1 MKFKILGLIGVF
13 ILLFTTNC
21 KKDEDV
27 NNGPEIKDRKEQYNN
42 VEKDSIIHFMQTH
55 RYELDTQYNVVLD
68 TLDDPQN
75 QTSIWDDPNLQVL
88 QVADPEVSDLIY
100 DLYYIPFEIGT
111 GNSFTKYDNVLVSYK
126 GWLLNRKVFD
136 QTVDNL
142 PRWFYPRNTIKA
154 WENVIPLF
162 KDGTYT
168 VNNDGTVSFDGYGAG
183 MLITP
188 SGLAY
193 YHLAQNKVPPYSPLI
208 FSFKTFLA
216 DLDADN
222 DNIPN
227 SVEDLDGDGDPT
239 NDNTDGDIY
248 PNYFDQ
254 DDDNDGVLTKDE
266 DTNGDGD
273 PTNDDTD
280 GDGVPNYLD
289 KDTH

>member
-1 MKFKILGLIGVF
+1 MKYRILGLLSLF
-13 ILLFTTNC
+13 ILLSATKC
-21 KKDEDV
+21 KKDTP
-27 NNGPEIKDRKEQYNN
+27 NNGPEIKDRKDEYNN

-55 RYELDTQYNVVLD
+55 RYELDAQYNVVLD

-88 QVADPEVSDLIY
+88 QVDDPKVSGLIY
-100 DLYYIPFEIGT
+100 DLYYIPFQQGT
-111 GNSFTKYDNVLVSYK
+111 QHSFTKYDHILVSYK
-126 GWLLNRKVFD
+126 GWRLDRKVFD
-136 QTVDNL
+136 GTVDNL
-142 PRWFYPRNTIKA
+142 PVWFYPRNTIPA
-154 WENVIPLF
+154 WEEVIPLF

-168 VNNDGTVSFDGYGAG
+168 ANPDGTLTFSGYGAG

-188 SGLAY
+188 SGLGY
-193 YHLAQNKVPPYSPLI
+193 YQIAKHNLPPYSPLI
-208 FSFKTFLA
+208 FSFKTFVA

-222 DNIPN
+222 DNVPN
-227 SVEDLDGDGDPT
+227 SVEDLNQDGDPT

-248 PNYFDQ
+248 PNYFDN

-273 PTNDDTD
+273 PTNDDSD